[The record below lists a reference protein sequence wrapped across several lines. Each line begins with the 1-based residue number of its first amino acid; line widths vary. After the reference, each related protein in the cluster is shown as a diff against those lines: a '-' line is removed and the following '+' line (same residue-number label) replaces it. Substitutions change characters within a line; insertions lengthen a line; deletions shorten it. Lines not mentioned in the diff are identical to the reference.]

1 MLDEERVKLMTR
13 LALYEQ
19 TKGQEDF
26 NISAYDRKD
35 YASLHVICS
44 LISVTIGYA
53 CVVALVVLAM
63 FDSLMAKMSN
73 GLILFLLLVVFIGY
87 VVVMCIYAGLSSF
100 IFNRKHKQA
109 RQRVK
114 KYNHNLIKLL
124 KMYEK
129 ENE

>member
-1 MLDEERVKLMTR
+1 MLDEERVKLMTS
-13 LALYEQ
+13 LAHYEQ
-19 TKGQEDF
+19 TQGQEDF
-26 NISAYDRKD
+26 KISAYYRKD

-53 CVVALVVLAM
+53 CVVALVMLAA
-63 FDSLMAKMSN
+63 FDTLIAKMSN
-73 GLILFLLLVVFIGY
+73 GLILFLLLVIFIGY
-87 VVVMCIYAGLSSF
+87 VIVMSIYAGLSSYL
-100 IFNRKHKQA
+100 FNRKHKKA

-129 ENE
+129 END